1 MVPLAASGVVVSA
14 RVPAL
19 EPWEHATGTAALV
32 PTRENSGACVAR
44 AAWPRATRIACGER
58 ADPRDRQTSC
68 GADTLS
74 SMSDTA
80 GTDRIPLQLIQG
92 CLVASIQVDLTD
104 DVLTRFRRE
113 LLDRI
118 DSTRVHGVVL
128 DVSGVEVMDAVD
140 FELLRTT
147 MAMAS
152 VMGATPVIVGLK
164 PGIVSALMDLDVDIR
179 DIRAALN
186 LDDALKLLRQ
196 PDEAVTDS
204 APDSDPEADADERAQ

>member
-1 MVPLAASGVVVSA
+1 
-14 RVPAL
+14 
-19 EPWEHATGTAALV
+19 
-32 PTRENSGACVAR
+32 
-44 AAWPRATRIACGER
+44 
-58 ADPRDRQTSC
+58 
-68 GADTLS
+68 
-74 SMSDTA
+74 MSDTA

-118 DSTRVHGVVL
+118 DSTHVHGVVL

-204 APDSDPEADADERAQ
+204 ASDSDPEADGDERAQ